1 MAFKIRVSE
10 YELRGCCISFF
21 CVSSSCIFLNY
32 VKESFL
38 SNKLFLD
45 RFSMQEEDLGVTVP
59 LVNVLF
65 EGIDSGGEDRNSG
78 SDPARLL
85 DQSRRVTG
93 GRSFNGFEETAV
105 FS

>member
-85 DQSRRVTG
+85 EQSRRDAG
-93 GRSFNGFEETAV
+93 GRSLNGFE
-105 FS
+105 

>member
-1 MAFKIRVSE
+1 MSRNP
-10 YELRGCCISFF
+10 F
-21 CVSSSCIFLNY
+21 CQTN
-32 VKESFL
+32 
-38 SNKLFLD
+38 LFLD

-65 EGIDSGGEDRNSG
+65 EGIDSGGEERNSG

-85 DQSRRVTG
+85 DQSRRVNG